1 MFKALEN
8 AYEFAALPLRIG
20 LAALF
25 LTAGV
30 LNVMNFAGAT
40 DNMASLGLP
49 VPIVFAIIMLVSQL
63 IGGTLILLGLLTRV
77 AAIWMTIVLLF
88 LVIMAHVVHYT
99 PDSLIEITKY
109 VAWIGGTLCLMLLGP
124 GKLSLDE
131 AFLWE

>member
-25 LTAGV
+25 LTACV
-30 LNVMNFAGAT
+30 LNIMNFAGAT

-49 VPIVFAIIMLVSQL
+49 APMVFAIIVLVSQL
-63 IGGTLILLGLLTRV
+63 IGGLLILFGLLTRV

-99 PDSLIEITKY
+99 PDSLIEIMKY
-109 VAWIGGTLCLMLLGP
+109 AAWIGGTLCLMLLGP
-124 GKLSLDE
+124 GRWSLDE
-131 AFLWE
+131 KYFWE